1 MRSILFAA
9 LAPALLASSVHGQA
23 IDPNAR
29 NMHVFPQVAD
39 GIFGDGSEY
48 LTTFV
53 VTNVSA
59 GFSSCSIAL
68 TELTSPA
75 SRLDTTNFGVPIN
88 GIAIVETTG
97 EIAGDTGY
105 AIIDCNLQVTAIA
118 VFARA
123 ISGKA
128 EGMATVFSTPAMTRG
143 RVPVIQ
149 GDGVRTGIAIIN
161 DTLFPQ
167 TYTLTLYDADGIVEN
182 VRTLNIEAREQRV
195 AFADESAFFEGDVPT
210 AAGPRFE
217 GSIVVSGGGQFH
229 AIGLAF
235 EGGVFTAVPFSI
247 F

>member
-1 MRSILFAA
+1 
-9 LAPALLASSVHGQA
+9 
-23 IDPNAR
+23 
-29 NMHVFPQVAD
+29 
-39 GIFGDGSEY
+39 
-48 LTTFV
+48 
-53 VTNVSA
+53 
-59 GFSSCSIAL
+59 
-68 TELTSPA
+68 
-75 SRLDTTNFGVPIN
+75 
-88 GIAIVETTG
+88 
-97 EIAGDTGY
+97 
-105 AIIDCNLQVTAIA
+105 VTAIA

-123 ISGKA
+123 ISGKT
-128 EGMATVFSTPAMTRG
+128 EGVATVFSTPAMTRG